1 MRFILVFGF
10 LFSLIACQEK
20 THKKEENKQNMIV
33 KQSEMAALMLEM
45 FEIGAQNKQ
54 LVLQGKFPK
63 EYPTDFSKIYSA
75 VLTDPSDRDAAFKGF
90 ADFYLFQQK
99 ELYELSQKEFLIQ
112 QHNNVVNSCISC
124 HQVKCVGPIPRIK
137 KLLIQ

>member
-1 MRFILVFGF
+1 MRIFLSIVF
-10 LFSLIACQEK
+10 LFMLISCQE
-20 THKKEENKQNMIV
+20 TAPRKEENNQNRIV

-63 EYPTDFSKIYSA
+63 EYPTDFSKIHSA

-90 ADFYLFQQK
+90 ADFYLLQQK
-99 ELYELSQKEFLIQ
+99 ELYELSQKEFLIE